1 MDADGCRWV
10 QMMRVGALVYNNDK
24 VGVRWAR
31 EGVDM
36 HDLGARVAGKFPDIM
51 LRHILPKK
59 HKNEQQSHITW
70 IKRRIN
76 HACNLTKAIEGQQQ
90 RKTHTNEQNPATTIL
105 AETQKQKISIS
116 NLAKNNTN
124 KQ

>member
-10 QMMRVGALVYNNDK
+10 QMMRVGALLYNNDK

-59 HKNEQQSHITW
+59 
-70 IKRRIN
+70 
-76 HACNLTKAIEGQQQ
+76 
-90 RKTHTNEQNPATTIL
+90 
-105 AETQKQKISIS
+105 TQKRATITYNMDQAPHKSCMQPNKS
-116 NLAKNNTN
+116 NRGPTTAQNSHKRTKPGNNNFGRNTETEN
-124 KQ
+124 